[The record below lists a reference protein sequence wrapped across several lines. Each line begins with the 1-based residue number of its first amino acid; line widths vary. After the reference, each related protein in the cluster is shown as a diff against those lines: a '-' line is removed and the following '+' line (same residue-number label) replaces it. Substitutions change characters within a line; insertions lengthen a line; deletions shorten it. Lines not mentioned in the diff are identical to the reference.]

1 MRPMRCACAFLMAMA
16 MVTACGG
23 DGGDEPTDPGGGPTG
38 GTVTLN
44 ATEKNAVAAGLIALA
59 TRIGAA
65 DADARRFA
73 NALAFTVQ
81 QAATATEIDVA
92 TNLDLM
98 GDEPA
103 PGAAFSTSASAS
115 ASTALVTR
123 RVLGYSLTVRTDA
136 PGQRTYRGVIVWD
149 AAGLKVI
156 VTVLGNPNVLNV
168 TLPAL
173 GNTVYLIGSQTQ
185 VWAAMEGNINWTVAP
200 GNSLD
205 CPRPL
210 PNVLSVCGYE
220 DGAAPFAV
228 SSSSPVSFSGNT
240 ASGSR
245 TASLGNTRIR
255 VLFINIICGVA
266 GGPC

>member
-23 DGGDEPTDPGGGPTG
+23 DGGGRRDGSWRRTTG

-44 ATEKNAVAAGLIALA
+44 ATENAVAAGLTALA

-81 QAATATEIDVA
+81 AGGHRHG
-92 TNLDLM
+92 NRRR
-98 GDEPA
+98 DEPR
-103 PGAAFSTSASAS
+103 PDGRRTRDGGCVFDVRSAS

-168 TLPAL
+168 TLPML

-185 VWAAMEGNINWTVAP
+185 VWAAMEENINWTLFN

-210 PNVLSVCGYE
+210 PNVLSVSRLRRRRRPVRGLVILAGVVRREYRERFADCLARQTEDRRRVWCGLLLPE
-220 DGAAPFAV
+220 QAV
-228 SSSSPVSFSGNT
+228 E
-240 ASGSR
+240 
-245 TASLGNTRIR
+245 
-255 VLFINIICGVA
+255 
-266 GGPC
+266 